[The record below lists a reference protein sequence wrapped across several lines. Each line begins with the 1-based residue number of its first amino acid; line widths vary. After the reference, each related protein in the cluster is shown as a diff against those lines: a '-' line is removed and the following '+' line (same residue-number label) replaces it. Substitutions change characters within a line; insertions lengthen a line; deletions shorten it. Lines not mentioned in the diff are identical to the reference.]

1 MLAMNPMNALFPVTV
16 MLAAFVCSA
25 APAEAQQELLRTW
38 SGATN
43 SVQTKALAVHGY
55 FKNGCPIRYV
65 VSILGT
71 NYSLVEFIPGDRK
84 ATTHLGYPFGEDMV
98 YIETTA
104 PTRADPLAYTFT
116 GVSYTFSHKNG
127 AVFIRS
133 VEGQP
138 DGPANRSQP
147 VRSETNR
154 TSAADGSGR

>member
-1 MLAMNPMNALFPVTV
+1 MNPLNALFPVTV
-16 MLAAFVCSA
+16 MLADFACSA

-55 FKNGCPIRYV
+55 FTNACPIRHV

-84 ATTHLGYPFGEDMV
+84 PTTHLGYSFGEDMV

-104 PTRADPLAYTFT
+104 QARADPLAYTLT
-116 GVSYTFSHKNG
+116 GVSYTFSHQNG
-127 AVFIRS
+127 AAFIRS
-133 VEGQP
+133 IEGQP
-138 DGPANRSQP
+138 GGPANRSQP
-147 VRSETNR
+147 GGSGTNR
-154 TSAADGSGR
+154 ISAAVGSGR